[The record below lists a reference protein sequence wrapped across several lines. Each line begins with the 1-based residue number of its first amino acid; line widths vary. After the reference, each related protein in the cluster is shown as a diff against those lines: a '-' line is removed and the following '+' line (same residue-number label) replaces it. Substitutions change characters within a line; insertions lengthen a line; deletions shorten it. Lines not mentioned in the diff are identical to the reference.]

1 MSTGNNITALID
13 GEQIF
18 RSIAEDINSVDRQG
32 FIYMAFWMMDPYMTL
47 DIRNQLTLGTLLGQK
62 ARQGVPIYLL
72 VWDYCSSIVQSIQG
86 TLSIH
91 NRQAFGRVL
100 QLLLIILPFYEPH
113 IRQLIDDLYHRNPHV
128 TVRRLTALVD
138 DLRQQHHHNIH
149 LILAQF
155 PDYTMPSGQAT
166 LGGLNLGSHHQ
177 KILVVNRPGENGV
190 RRLIAH
196 IVGTN
201 LHNDYLDNPEHR
213 MNYPTIGSSLR
224 NRPWHD
230 TGVRLEGPEAAQV
243 EGEFIR
249 RWELNRLMTAYNS
262 MPRLYPSGIINSFS
276 RGINSC
282 FAITSSQQTQIKTDL
297 IHYLRRAR
305 HSIYVEDQY
314 FSNTELIDEII
325 NVYWAAEREGRRL
338 DVCLL
343 TNSPTEFRGFQSIM
357 EIYRYVNFSK
367 LRIATCESLRLN
379 NDRIIQRQGSNWQL
393 CSSSRLPDIIPPIIR
408 DILRNVLPC
417 SELRWDIPNLQVIL
431 GRGQRI
437 PITAIREIRGGIRPA
452 YIVSSDR
459 TNNIHSRRRTIYVHS
474 KTTIIDDEIVF
485 IGSANYSVRS
495 MEYDSESCLEIFDS
509 EFATRLRKKL
519 FAEMMGC
526 NLSELDRHNRSTQFQ
541 RWNLY
546 AKDNATHR
554 SPIHGTNVYLIQYPD
569 TQLYFVRIGQLV
581 WTIIVEIARLRV
593 RIPII
598 IHILRYQAEI
608 GFQLLLLWL
617 HNFH

>member
-13 GEQIF
+13 GEEIF
-18 RSIAEDINSVDRQG
+18 RSMAADMNSVDGQG

-47 DIRNQLTLGTLLGQK
+47 DIRNRLTLEALLRQK
-62 ARQGVPIYLL
+62 VEQGVPIYLL
-72 VWDYCSSIVQSIQG
+72 VWDYCSNIVQSIQG
-86 TLSIH
+86 RLGIPD
-91 NRQAFGRVL
+91 RQALGHVL
-100 QLLLIILPFYEPH
+100 QLLLIVLPFYEPH

-128 TVRRLTALVD
+128 TVRNLTTLVD
-138 DLRQQHHHNIH
+138 NLHQRHLHNIH

-166 LGGLNLGSHHQ
+166 FSGLNLGSHHQ
-177 KILVVNRPGENGV
+177 KILVVNRPGENGD

-213 MNYPTIGSSLR
+213 INYPTTGSSLR

-249 RWELNRLMTAYNS
+249 RWELNRLMTAYSS
-262 MPRLYPSGIINSFS
+262 MPRLTPSGISNHFS
-276 RGINSC
+276 QGISSC

-325 NVYWAAEREGRRL
+325 NAYLAAEREGRRL

-343 TNSPTEFRGFQSIM
+343 TNSPTEFRGPQSIM
-357 EIYRYVNFSK
+357 EIYRYVNFLK
-367 LRIATCESLRLN
+367 LRVATCESLRLN
-379 NDRIIQRQGSNWQL
+379 DNRIIQRQGSNWRL
-393 CSSSRLPDIIPPIIR
+393 CPTSRLPNIINPIFR
-408 DILRNVLPC
+408 DILRRILPC
-417 SELRWDIPNLQVIL
+417 SELKWDIPNLQVII
-431 GRGQRI
+431 GHGQRI

-459 TNNIHSRRRTIYVHS
+459 TNNIRSRRRSIYVHS

-519 FAEMMGC
+519 FAEMTGC
-526 NLSELDRHNRSTQFQ
+526 SLSELDRHNRSAQFQ

-554 SPIHGTNVYLIQYPD
+554 NPVHGTNVYLIQYPD
-569 TQLYFVRIGQLV
+569 TQLNFVRIGQLV
-581 WTIIVEIARLRV
+581 WRIIVEIARLRV

-598 IHILRYQAEI
+598 IHIIGYQAEI

-617 HNFH
+617 HRFH